1 MILTPEAE
9 IAQFLR
15 RVKYVLLALAIGW
28 VISLL
33 APILT
38 PFVLALALAWLGDPL
53 VDRIEATG
61 RSRNTGVVLVF
72 VAMVLVIT
80 ALLVILV
87 PMIERQIATLIAA
100 VPQAQAWLMQ
110 TGIPWF
116 EQKTGLQVM
125 QWMDPDR
132 LIDWVR
138 SHWQQAGGFAKTFFG
153 YVSRSGFA
161 MVTWVVNIL
170 LLPILAFY
178 FLRDWDKLVERVA
191 STIPRNHIGTISK
204 LARES
209 NEVLGAFIRGQ
220 FLVMIALGVIYAAGL
235 SLVGLK
241 LGLLIGLVAGLISFI
256 PYLGATTGI
265 VMAVVAALVQAQG
278 FDLKLLL
285 LVGVVFTVGQLLE
298 SYVLTPRIVGDKIGL
313 HPVAVIFAVM
323 AGGQLFGFLGMLLAL
338 PVAAVS
344 NVLLRYAH
352 QRYRESELYVGE
364 TAIALDSYIDRRADT
379 IVVPKDPDLKG
390 AWCRSCRLP
399 CATRRTSAWK
409 PSSARRT
416 ARWRS
421 CVRLRWEQRTTG
433 CTWKARRARARR
445 IRRWRCVR
453 WRSRRGGSRPICR

>member
-1 MILTPEAE
+1 MNLTPDAE
-9 IAQFLR
+9 IALFLR
-15 RVKYVLLALAIGW
+15 RLKAIVLVVAVGW
-28 VISLL
+28 VVGLL

-61 RSRNTGVVLVF
+61 RSRNTGVILVF

-80 ALLVILV
+80 ALLLVLV
-87 PMIERQIATLIAA
+87 PMIERQITTLLQAA
-100 VPQAQAWLMQ
+100 PQAQAWLMQ
-110 TGIPWF
+110 TAIPWV
-116 EQKTGLQVM
+116 EQKTGMEVM
-125 QWMDPDR
+125 PWLDPER
-132 LIDWVR
+132 LIEWVR
-138 SHWQQAGGFAKTFFG
+138 SHWQQAGGVAATFFG
-153 YVSRSGFA
+153 YVSRSGFTV
-161 MVTWVVNIL
+161 VTWVVNIA

-191 STIPRNHIGTISK
+191 SLIPRNQVGTITA

-209 NEVLGAFIRGQ
+209 NDVLGAFIRGQ

-265 VMAVVAALVQAQG
+265 VLAIAAALVQAQG
-278 FDLKLLL
+278 FDLKLLV

-352 QRYRESELYVGE
+352 QRYRQSDLYAGE
-364 TAIALDSYIDRRADT
+364 KPSIVLDSYIDRPAI
-379 IVVPKDPDLKG
+379 IVDPNELGPEPK
-390 AWCRSCRLP
+390 
-399 CATRRTSAWK
+399 
-409 PSSARRT
+409 
-416 ARWRS
+416 
-421 CVRLRWEQRTTG
+421 
-433 CTWKARRARARR
+433 
-445 IRRWRCVR
+445 
-453 WRSRRGGSRPICR
+453 

>member
-1 MILTPEAE
+1 MTLTPEAE

-15 RVKYVLLALAIGW
+15 RLKYVLAALAVGW
-28 VISLL
+28 VIWLL
-33 APILT
+33 GPILT

-72 VAMVLVIT
+72 VAMVLMLT
-80 ALLVILV
+80 AALLILV

-100 VPQAQAWLMQ
+100 IPQAQQWLMQ

-116 EQKTGLQVM
+116 EQKTGLEIM

-132 LIDWVR
+132 LIEWVR

-153 YVSRSGFA
+153 YVSRSGFT
-161 MVTWVVNIL
+161 MVTWVVNLL

-191 STIPRNHIGTISK
+191 SMIPRNHIDTNNK

-209 NEVLGAFIRGQ
+209 DEVLGAFIRGQ
-220 FLVMIALGVIYAAGL
+220 FLVMIALGVVYAAGL

-265 VMAVVAALVQAQG
+265 VMAIAAALVQAQG
-278 FDLKLLL
+278 FDLKLLI

-352 QRYRESELYVGE
+352 QRYRQSDLYAGE
-364 TAIALDSYIDRRADT
+364 KSAIVLDAYLDKPTIIVDT
-379 IVVPKDPDLKG
+379 SPKAPDP
-390 AWCRSCRLP
+390 
-399 CATRRTSAWK
+399 
-409 PSSARRT
+409 
-416 ARWRS
+416 
-421 CVRLRWEQRTTG
+421 Q
-433 CTWKARRARARR
+433 
-445 IRRWRCVR
+445 
-453 WRSRRGGSRPICR
+453 

>member
-15 RVKYVLLALAIGW
+15 RLKYVLAALAVGW
-28 VISLL
+28 VIWLL
-33 APILT
+33 GPILT

-53 VDRIEATG
+53 VDRIEANG

-72 VAMVLVIT
+72 VAMILVIT
-80 ALLVILV
+80 AALLILV
-87 PMIERQIATLIAA
+87 PMIERQIATLVAA
-100 VPQAQAWLMQ
+100 IPQAQQWLMQ

-116 EQKTGLQVM
+116 EQKTGLEVM

-132 LIDWVR
+132 LIEWVR

-153 YVSRSGFA
+153 YVSRSGFT

-191 STIPRNHIGTISK
+191 SMIPRNHIGTITK

-209 NEVLGAFIRGQ
+209 DEVLGAFIRGQ
-220 FLVMIALGVIYAAGL
+220 FLVMIALGVVYAAGL

-265 VMAVVAALVQAQG
+265 VMAIGAALVQAQG
-278 FDLKLLL
+278 FDLKLLI

-352 QRYRESELYVGE
+352 QRYRQSDLYAGE
-364 TAIALDSYIDRRADT
+364 KSAIVLDSYIDTPTVIVDT
-379 IVVPKDPDLKG
+379 SPKAPDSK
-390 AWCRSCRLP
+390 
-399 CATRRTSAWK
+399 
-409 PSSARRT
+409 
-416 ARWRS
+416 
-421 CVRLRWEQRTTG
+421 
-433 CTWKARRARARR
+433 
-445 IRRWRCVR
+445 
-453 WRSRRGGSRPICR
+453 